1 MKGWNK
7 ENKGANEMSD
17 TNEKSSELPAPVPG
31 SRGGRGRGGL
41 EIDATTYEDLSLFSK
56 EEEFSIFHKLD
67 FTRTRGGRDQLLAY
81 FNQPFGDPGPI
92 LETQQILSLILQK
105 ADEWPMSISNG
116 TVMVMERFYETAI
129 DSLPQAHHF
138 PGALA
143 YQLFHKPDYS
153 LVRYSVAHFADFVRG
168 MQGLIQL
175 LGGPGCPPLLS
186 SLLER
191 AKKLIDHEILHS
203 LAKTHPGARLNPVQ
217 VVYYGY
223 YIRERFKTQ
232 AMGLIELYNRLDAW
246 YSMAMAV
253 RHYHLCFPL
262 FVEGEDPFMEVQGLY
277 HILLPK
283 PVSYDVCLEKESNF
297 LFLTGANM
305 AGKSTFIRSVGVAIF
320 LAHLGM
326 GVPAR
331 EMRLSLFDGIL
342 SNINV
347 MDNIAKGES
356 YFFNEV
362 QRIRDTLLKISGR
375 RKWLVLIDELF
386 KGTNMQ
392 DAMKCSATVIKGL
405 IRIQRSLFI
414 LSTHLYEIG
423 EELKAYPNI
432 SFKYFET
439 AVKEDQLEF
448 SYQLKEGIS
457 NDRIGYLIL
466 KREKVV
472 EMLENL

>member
-1 MKGWNK
+1 MERRALMNLNG
-7 ENKGANEMSD
+7 D
-17 TNEKSSELPAPVPG
+17 
-31 SRGGRGRGGL
+31 
-41 EIDATTYEDLSLFSK
+41 IDWHLTYKTFMDIDNTTYNDLSLFSQ

-67 FTRTRGGRDQLLAY
+67 LTRTQGGRDQLLHFFSKP
-81 FNQPFGDPGPI
+81 FNSPGPI
-92 LETQQILSLILQK
+92 QETQQIISLILEL
-105 ADEWPMSISNG
+105 ADEWPLTISNG

-129 DSLPQAHHF
+129 DTLPQSHNL

-143 YQLFHKPDYS
+143 YKVFHAPDFS
-153 LVRYSVAHFADFVRG
+153 LVRYSIGHFADFVRG
-168 MQGLIQL
+168 MSRLITL
-175 LGGPGCPPLLS
+175 LQKPGCPPMLTT
-186 SLLER
+186 LLER
-191 AKKLIDHEILHS
+191 GRRLLDHDVLQS
-203 LAKTHPGARLNPVQ
+203 LAKTGPGVKPGPVQ
-217 VVYYGY
+217 VIHYGY
-223 YIRERFKTQ
+223 HLKEKMKTSLQ
-232 AMGLIELYNRLDAW
+232 GLIDIYSRLDAW

-253 RHYHLCFPL
+253 RKYHLCFPV
-262 FVEGEDPFMEVQGLY
+262 FTASEDPYMEASALY
-277 HILLPK
+277 HLLLPS
-283 PVSYDVCLEKESNF
+283 PVSYDVRLDKSTNF

-305 AGKSTFIRSVGVAIF
+305 AGKSTFIRSVGVSVF

-326 GVPAR
+326 GVPAK

-362 QRIRDTLLKISGR
+362 QRIRDTLIKISGKK
-375 RKWLVLIDELF
+375 KWLVLIDELF

-392 DAMKCSATVIKGL
+392 DAMKCSTTVIQGL
-405 IRIQRSLFI
+405 IKINKSLFI

-423 EELKAYPNI
+423 EELKQYPNI
-432 SFKYFET
+432 SFRYFET
-439 AVKEDQLEF
+439 AVKDDQLEF

-472 EMLENL
+472 EMLERL